1 MDSFSKFTLK
11 SGLAFKSFKYLIMI
25 TLESF
30 YRLTFLPVEN
40 NRGQSRLM
48 IIELKVSVGDLGEIY
63 EDGHQKV
70 CFLIAISS
78 HKFYLSCRNK

>member
-1 MDSFSKFTLK
+1 
-11 SGLAFKSFKYLIMI
+11 MI
-25 TLESF
+25 KLESF
-30 YRLTFLPVEN
+30 CRLTFLTVEN

-70 CFLIAISS
+70 CFFIVISS